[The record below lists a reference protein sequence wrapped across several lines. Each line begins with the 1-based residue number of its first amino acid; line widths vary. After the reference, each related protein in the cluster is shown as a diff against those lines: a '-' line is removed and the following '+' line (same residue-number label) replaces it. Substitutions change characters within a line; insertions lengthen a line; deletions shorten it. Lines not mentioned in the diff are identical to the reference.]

1 MEGATRLV
9 IKQVRSNGEC
19 VGPKGERCAG
29 MQQHGAHTLI
39 ESAKNTFDTTVL
51 LQCVR
56 ASHAQDHAV
65 SGQKRTKCMV
75 VKVLSVIGLKIGNQ
89 TLELGLNKCME

>member
-1 MEGATRLV
+1 
-9 IKQVRSNGEC
+9 
-19 VGPKGERCAG
+19 

-56 ASHAQDHAV
+56 ASHAQDHVV

-75 VKVLSVIGLKIGNQ
+75 VKVLSVIDLKIGNQ